1 MLVFARIFVGI
12 RAKDRRPH
20 GSIKGEELQEI
31 CTQRLSILGKGRP
44 RMAPSMMWNRPN
56 IQTKVAGVVVP

>member
-1 MLVFARIFVGI
+1 MLVFARICVGI

-31 CTQRLSILGKGRP
+31 CTQRLEVSWEREGPEWLQ
-44 RMAPSMMWNRPN
+44 A
-56 IQTKVAGVVVP
+56 